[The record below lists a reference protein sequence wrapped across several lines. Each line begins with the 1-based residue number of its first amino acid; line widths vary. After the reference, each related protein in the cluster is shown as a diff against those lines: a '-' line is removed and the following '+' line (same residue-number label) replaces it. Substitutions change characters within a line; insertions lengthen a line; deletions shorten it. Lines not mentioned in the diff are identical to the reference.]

1 MQTSCTGSSFAP
13 TGPVEV
19 TSDMNQLISSK
30 NDPFVRLLA
39 FRLLVVLAYQVV
51 AVVAGWHIYELTRDP
66 LSLGLVGLAEVI
78 PYFSLA
84 LFAGHAIDHYS
95 RKLFGVAAC
104 LLLVL
109 NALMLG
115 SLSGGAVRSNPV
127 VWIYSAIAVGGV
139 ARAFISPTYS
149 ALFARLLPR
158 ESYSRAAA
166 AGSSAFQL
174 GLITGP
180 ALGGI
185 LVALFGKTVAYS
197 VAALFSLGAA
207 AALFSIR
214 ADAPMP
220 GKAASLS
227 RSIAEGFRFVFGN
240 RILIGAQLLDMF
252 AVLFGGAV
260 SLLPAFVQEVF
271 HAGPG
276 SLGILRAAP
285 ALGAMI
291 TGLIL
296 ARRPIRRHNG
306 RWLLS
311 SVAGFGICI
320 IAFALS
326 GHFWA
331 AALFLLLSGICDG
344 VSVVMRTA
352 IVQLATPDALRGRVA
367 AINGIF
373 IGSSNEIGAF
383 ESGLAARFFGL
394 VPSVLFGG
402 AMTFLVVA
410 TTAWAVP
417 QLRRLDLEDLD

>member
-1 MQTSCTGSSFAP
+1 MKQ
-13 TGPVEV
+13 PVA
-19 TSDMNQLISSK
+19 SRNG
-30 NDPFVRLLA
+30 PFVRLLA
-39 FRLLVVLAYQVV
+39 FRLLVVLAYQMV

-66 LSLGLVGLAEVI
+66 LSLGLVGLAEVV

-109 NALMLG
+109 NAIMLG
-115 SLSGGAVRSNPV
+115 AVSGGAVQANQV
-127 VWIYSAIAVGGV
+127 AWIYSAIAVGGV

-166 AGSSAFQL
+166 TGSSAFQL

-185 LVALFGKTVAYS
+185 IVALFGKTPAYGI
-197 VAALFSLGAA
+197 AALFSFGAVV
-207 AALFSIR
+207 ALFSIR
-214 ADAPMP
+214 VDTPRP
-220 GKAASLS
+220 VDVLPLF
-227 RSIAEGFRFVFGN
+227 RSIGEGFRFVFGN
-240 RILIGAQLLDMF
+240 RIVLGAQLLDMF

-271 HAGPG
+271 HAGPE
-276 SLGILRAAP
+276 SLGVLRAAP

-291 TGLIL
+291 TGIAL
-296 ARRPIRRHNG
+296 ARNPIRRHNG
-306 RWLLS
+306 RWLLVA
-311 SVAGFGICI
+311 VAGFGGCI

-326 GHFWA
+326 GHFWV

-344 VSVVMRTA
+344 VSVVMRTT
-352 IVQLATPDALRGRVA
+352 IVQLSTPDTIRGRVA

-383 ESGLAARFFGL
+383 ESGLAARFLGL

-402 AMTFLVVA
+402 AMTLLVVV
-410 TTAWAVP
+410 TTAWVAP
-417 QLRRLDLEDLD
+417 QLRRLELEELG